1 VESLVLDT
9 SVIVEYIILRSP
21 YRSKVVKLLDKAS
34 REDLKLYVNVITLSE
49 LLYAASRIY
58 QIAEV
63 ENPNLEALNLIEWI
77 KSKTRIVDI
86 NEDIALRAGEL
97 KKQLR
102 IALPDCYVIAVSET
116 VGATP
121 LFKKLEKKMEPIVD
135 KLRELDVKFLDEIEP

>member
-1 VESLVLDT
+1 MESLVLDT